1 MLELTLKGDI
11 GFTERIFI
19 TKIMVI
25 SVISDYPKYHGIIGI
40 LKSPFISV
48 LQSITVSSHISGCR
62 SLRLAKV
69 SEYHQCY
76 QIIGSFSLPNIT
88 AFISYHQVS
97 HNCRLYRLNQLSWFF
112 NYPNVPDY
120 HIIVISAQWVER
132 YLISLSITCWEV
144 YQLVLSQMSV
154 MEKCQFSQWRLY
166 VGSAKAACISLR

>member
-1 MLELTLKGDI
+1 MLELTLKGGI
-11 GFTERIFI
+11 GFTGEIFI

-25 SVISDYPKYHGIIGI
+25 SVILDHPKYYDIIGI

-48 LQSITVSSHISGCR
+48 FQNIIVSSHISER
-62 SLRLAKV
+62 RLLWLAKV

-112 NYPNVPDY
+112 NYPSLPEY
-120 HIIVISAQWVER
+120 HSIIISAQ
-132 YLISLSITCWEV
+132 
-144 YQLVLSQMSV
+144 
-154 MEKCQFSQWRLY
+154 
-166 VGSAKAACISLR
+166 

>member
-11 GFTERIFI
+11 GFTERILI
-19 TKIMVI
+19 TNIVVI
-25 SVISDYPKYHGIIGI
+25 SVISDYPKYHGVIGI

-48 LQSITVSSHISGCR
+48 FQNITVSSHISERR

-97 HNCRLYRLNQLSWFF
+97 QDCCLYRLNQVPWFF
-112 NYPNVPDY
+112 NCPSLPEY
-120 HIIVISAQWVER
+120 HSIIISAQWVKR
-132 YLISLSITCWEV
+132 YLIPLSITCWEMS
-144 YQLVLSQMSV
+144 QLVIWQVPDDSQV
-154 MEKCQFSQWRLY
+154 QEIVEVFA
-166 VGSAKAACISLR
+166 V